1 MEHVQSWLIPILIAG
16 GAGLGL
22 TILGKLMPKAKL
34 EGIMGGWGDKAGVA
48 LEFLLLK
55 WFPLKTEQA
64 VEEGVFCTLAYGVIA
79 FCQHFVVTVLANN
92 VREKQ

>member
-1 MEHVQSWLIPILIAG
+1 LDNLQGWLIAAAISG
-16 GAGLGL
+16 GVGLGL

-79 FCQHFVVTVLANN
+79 FCQHFVATVLANN